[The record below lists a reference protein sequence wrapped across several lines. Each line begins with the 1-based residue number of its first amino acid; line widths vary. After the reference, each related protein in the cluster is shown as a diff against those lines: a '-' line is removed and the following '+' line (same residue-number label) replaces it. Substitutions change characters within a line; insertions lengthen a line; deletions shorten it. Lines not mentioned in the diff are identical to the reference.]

1 MTNTM
6 QHLNNDLPG
15 FDIMLMMPRAKSML
29 KSMSNVTPKNTL
41 SPLEVAAL
49 VAVLLLLSVLLQ

>member
-1 MTNTM
+1 M